1 MYFSKKGTILN
12 KKQCKK
18 GTKYCNNFNFVITLY
33 EFINNLVHGT
43 EVCFQCSL

>member
-18 GTKYCNNFNFVITLY
+18 GTKYCNNYNFMITLY

-43 EVCFQCSL
+43 EVILQCSL